1 MALTK
6 MQRALAKSCICRKM
20 AFYLLEDSGAP
31 VEGVKR
37 CTNKILGYVL
47 SDMPEPQIKQLLF
60 EILQCSDIT
69 KEEQAEALRILAMS
83 ETTLT
88 AKQRRRLNRYLLED

>member
-1 MALTK
+1 
-6 MQRALAKSCICRKM
+6 MQRALATSCICRKM
-20 AFYLLEDSGAP
+20 AFYLLEDSGGP

-37 CTNKILGYVL
+37 CTSKILGAVL
-47 SDMPEPQIKQLLF
+47 ADMPEPQIKQLLF

-69 KEEQAEALRILAMS
+69 KEERAEALKILSMS
-83 ETTLT
+83 ETALT